1 MDYNAIKKSFG
12 GDVMRDEDF
21 KWFLKEY
28 DNLFKKYG
36 HKFLAIKNKTIL
48 GVFDNFKKA
57 IDETAKKYQLG
68 TFIVQECDGTP
79 SAYTSSIVT
88 IGVVKG
94 K

>member
-48 GVFDNFKKA
+48 
-57 IDETAKKYQLG
+57 
-68 TFIVQECDGTP
+68 
-79 SAYTSSIVT
+79 
-88 IGVVKG
+88 
-94 K
+94 